1 MKKQIII
8 IVAIVVAAILGCVF
22 YAHYVPI
29 WVLICTIV
37 SFFVGGVAGWFVK
50 ILWDKIKKGE

>member
-8 IVAIVVAAILGCVF
+8 IVAIVITVILACVF
-22 YAHYVPI
+22 YAHYVPV

-37 SFFVGGVAGWFVK
+37 AFIVGVGAGWAIK
-50 ILWDKIKKGE
+50 ILYDKLKK

>member
-37 SFFVGGVAGWFVK
+37 SFFVGGAAGWFAKV
-50 ILWDKIKKGE
+50 LYDKIKNK